1 MSEGIQSPVFV
12 GRRDEVAS
20 LVALLQRARE
30 NEPGFAI
37 IAGEAGVGKTRLVG
51 TPDVAGAMAPSQPAV
66 ASAGPAR

>member
-30 NEPGFAI
+30 GEPGFAI
-37 IAGEAGVGKTRLVG
+37 IAGEASVLGRK
-51 TPDVAGAMAPSQPAV
+51 
-66 ASAGPAR
+66 